1 MLKRT
6 PEPELMDDLEQ
17 AVAYDE
23 ADFSTTDA
31 DFVER
36 FFRFCPEPRRVVD
49 LGCGPGNLALRIAA
63 GCTGAQV
70 LAVDGSEA
78 MLARGRARRVAA
90 LEARVRFAAH
100 TLPDATLPQASFD
113 AVVSNSL
120 LHHLHDPGVLWATIA
135 HVAQPGAHVFV
146 SDLRRPSS
154 LEAVDAIVAAYA
166 ADAPDVLR
174 RDFRASLHA
183 AFTPDE
189 IRAQLDERGWGNWRV
204 EVTSDRHVVV
214 CGRVPA

>member
-90 LEARVRFAAH
+90 LETRVRFAAH

-135 HVAQPGAHVFV
+135 HVARPGAHVFV

-154 LEAVDAIVAAYA
+154 LATLAEESTRTKIATLSALGKIQMATTMSRLGRKPQSYGASDA
-166 ADAPDVLR
+166 
-174 RDFRASLHA
+174 
-183 AFTPDE
+183 
-189 IRAQLDERGWGNWRV
+189 
-204 EVTSDRHVVV
+204 DRHDAGWV
-214 CGRVPA
+214 

>member
-23 ADFSTTDA
+23 ADF
-31 DFVER
+31 
-36 FFRFCPEPRRVVD
+36 RRPTPTSWSASFASAPSRAVVD

-63 GCTGAQV
+63 GCPGHRSWRSMARRRCSPGA
-70 LAVDGSEA
+70 LAVWRRWRRAFVSPRTHRRTRRRRRLRSMPWSATAPPPPPRSRCPLGDDR
-78 MLARGRARRVAA
+78 ARRPAGRARLCERPPPA
-90 LEARVRFAAH
+90 E
-100 TLPDATLPQASFD
+100 
-113 AVVSNSL
+113 
-120 LHHLHDPGVLWATIA
+120 
-135 HVAQPGAHVFV
+135 QP
-146 SDLRRPSS
+146 
-154 LEAVDAIVAAYA
+154 EAVDVVVAAYA

-189 IRAQLDERGWGNWRV
+189 ILAQLDERGWGDWRV